1 MNAGLFYRL
10 LLSLVL
16 LFLTSTAV
24 MAYLLFDEARNTV
37 EKSRQKQAHTLVDGL
52 AKGSLDSLVVKDY
65 EQLERWL
72 KSTTAIDGFA
82 YSYLS
87 NANGQIIAHTEV
99 ELVARTAEP
108 LGAIKNTLIRDL
120 EFKNRPVRELVHT
133 IYLGNKHMANAH
145 LAYYLDN
152 LPFYSENIV
161 SRLTILLLVLLA
173 ALSIATFFILRW
185 MLAPIEKL
193 ADLIAR
199 TSNYQPDLPDKLLV
213 RKDEVGLLARNFDEL
228 MQRLFDSYRDIK
240 YQATHDQITDL
251 LSRYEF
257 EAQLKQTL
265 EQTRTDNKTGSKNA
279 VFCYLDIDQFKV
291 INETAGHVAGDAML
305 KDFSARLREH
315 LILPA
320 NTTLA
325 RLGGDEFGILLPG
338 CNFDDAYKIT
348 EAIMQMLE
356 SYEFR
361 WQQQSFSVSCS
372 IGVVAVDKNSQSTTQ
387 LFADADVACYT
398 AKERGRHGVYYYDEE
413 SRDKSVHSYDVS
425 QATTLLQAMR
435 QGRLMLY
442 AQPIADLS
450 RADNSIHHFELL
462 LRMLDDNDEI
472 VSSGPLITAA
482 ERFGLMPEVDRWV
495 IDNAFKQAAQF
506 VRVTPNVVLSINISG
521 NSFSEKGLAE
531 YVITKLAEHGVSPQ
545 NICFEITETA
555 AINNLHNAS
564 LFIDKMRS
572 YGCKFSLDDFGSGLS
587 SFTYLKTLEVDYL
600 KIDGQ
605 FVQNMLDQPID
616 HAMVAA
622 INQIGHSMDIK
633 TVAEFACSEHIIKRL
648 KQMGVDFAQGY
659 AVAKP
664 FAITDSFSEGSIP
677 IYW

>member
-10 LLSLVL
+10 LLSLIL

-37 EKSRQKQAHTLVDGL
+37 EKSRQKQAHTLVESL
-52 AKGSLDSLVVKDY
+52 AKGSLDALVVKDY

-87 NANGQIIAHTEV
+87 NADDQIIAHTEV

-108 LGAIKNTLIRDL
+108 LGAIKHTLVRDL

-161 SRLTILLLVLLA
+161 SRLIILLLVSLA
-173 ALSIATFFILRW
+173 ALSIATFFILHW

-193 ADLIAR
+193 ANVIAR
-199 TSNYQPDLPDKLLV
+199 TSNYQPDLPDKLLI

-240 YQATHDQITDL
+240 YQATHDPLTDL
-251 LSRYEF
+251 LNRYEF

-265 EQTRTDNKTGSKNA
+265 EQTRTDNKTGGKNA

-315 LILPA
+315 LVLPA
-320 NTTLA
+320 KTTLA

-338 CNFDDAYKIT
+338 CNLDDAYKIT
-348 EAIMQMLE
+348 EAIMRMLE
-356 SYEFR
+356 SYEFH
-361 WQQQSFSVSCS
+361 WQQQVFPVSCS

-387 LFADADVACYT
+387 IFADADVACYT
-398 AKERGRHGVYYYDEE
+398 AKERGRHGVYFYDEE
-413 SRDKSVHSYDVS
+413 SRDKSVHSHDVS

-495 IDNAFKQAAQF
+495 IDNAFKQATQF
-506 VRVTPNVVLSINISG
+506 VTVTPNVVLSINISG

-531 YVITKLAEHGVSPQ
+531 YVITKLAEHGVNPQ
-545 NICFEITETA
+545 NICFEITETV

-564 LFIDKMRS
+564 LFIDQMRS

-605 FVQNMLDQPID
+605 FVQDMLKQPID

-633 TVAEFACSEHIIKRL
+633 TIAEFACSEHIIKRL

-664 FAITDSFSEGSIP
+664 FAITDSFSENNIP